1 MARRLRTASTPRRRL
16 SRAAASDGARRTI
29 TILRNRFASDD
40 KTEGYRKDGSVSV
53 AKFEIGEGDDAGLRE
68 ARMLRQ
74 REVCDVIERLL
85 TRIETHG
92 LS

>member
-1 MARRLRTASTPRRRL
+1 M
-16 SRAAASDGARRTI
+16 
-29 TILRNRFASDD
+29 
-40 KTEGYRKDGSVSV
+40 SV